1 MSGFFGIASR
11 EDCVTELFYGVDYHS
26 HLGTKRGGMAVYG
39 ERGFDNAIHNI
50 SNAPFRTKFE
60 LEANEMQGNI
70 GIGVISDYEPQPW
83 VLQSHLGSFVIATVG
98 VINNTQELLDILYAE
113 GAVHF
118 QEMKGG
124 EVNPTELVGALI
136 CKKATIVE
144 GIRYVQGLID
154 GSMSILVM
162 TKEGIYA
169 ARDRLGRTPVIVGHK
184 EGSFCV
190 ASESF
195 AYMNLGYT
203 DYHELGPA
211 EIYYFT
217 AEEGKTVGEPQSEMK
232 MCTFMW
238 VYYGYPTASYEGK
251 GVEEMRCNCGSK
263 MAIRDNLQVEVDL
276 VAGVPD
282 SGLAYAIGYANET
295 MIPYARPFI
304 KYTPT
309 WSRSFMP
316 TNQKQRNLVAHMKLI
331 PVYEYIKDKSLLLID
346 DSIVRGTQSKETVE
360 FLYQHGA
367 KEVHMRSAC
376 PPLMHVCKYLNF
388 SRSRSEMDLITRR
401 VIADLEGTDKI
412 SPELIDIYSNPDTEQ
427 YKRMVKEIGD
437 RLNFTSLDF
446 LRLDDMLSSIGVD
459 PSKLCTYCWT
469 GKE

>member
-26 HLGTKRGGMAVYG
+26 HLGTKRGGMTVYG
-39 ERGFDNAIHNI
+39 DRGFDNAIHNI

-60 LEANEMQGNI
+60 LESNEMQGNI

-83 VLQSHLGSFVIATVG
+83 VLQSHLGSFALATVG
-98 VINNTQELLDILYAE
+98 VINNVQELLDILYAD

-136 CKKATIVE
+136 CKKSSIVE

-217 AEEGKTVGEPQSEMK
+217 AEEGKTVGEPQDEMK

-282 SGLAYAIGYANET
+282 SGLAYAVGYANET

-360 FLYQHGA
+360 FLYQHCA

-376 PPLMHVCKYLNF
+376 PPLMHICKYLNF

-401 VIADLEGTDKI
+401 VIAELEGTDKI
-412 SPELIDIYSNPDTEQ
+412 TPELIEVYSNPDSEQ

-437 RLNFTSLDF
+437 RLNFTSLEF
-446 LRLDDMLSSIGVD
+446 LRLDDLLASIGID
-459 PSKLCTYCWT
+459 ESKLCTYCWT

>member
-113 GAVHF
+113 GSVHF

-217 AEEGKTVGEPQSEMK
+217 AEEGKTLYNFNKGAQTLNAVYGAKTYELGTLLTDEDIAKLEKQAKQSLSPVAKFFVKQGKKILASAQAKVAPAVEFVQNIIPEKPALTGEITYKLAMGKNKDGETLYFAGGVDNARLCVTSDINLAVDLHAELITK
-232 MCTFMW
+232 NVEITKGKDTKSKTIVEGYH
-238 VYYGYPTASYEGK
+238 VYY
-251 GVEEMRCNCGSK
+251 
-263 MAIRDNLQVEVDL
+263 
-276 VAGVPD
+276 
-282 SGLAYAIGYANET
+282 
-295 MIPYARPFI
+295 
-304 KYTPT
+304 
-309 WSRSFMP
+309 
-316 TNQKQRNLVAHMKLI
+316 
-331 PVYEYIKDKSLLLID
+331 
-346 DSIVRGTQSKETVE
+346 
-360 FLYQHGA
+360 
-367 KEVHMRSAC
+367 
-376 PPLMHVCKYLNF
+376 
-388 SRSRSEMDLITRR
+388 
-401 VIADLEGTDKI
+401 LEGDKKVY
-412 SPELIDIYSNPDTEQ
+412 PELNVANGENHE
-427 YKRMVKEIGD
+427 KRI
-437 RLNFTSLDF
+437 F
-446 LRLDDMLSSIGVD
+446 L
-459 PSKLCTYCWT
+459 
-469 GKE
+469 

>member
-1 MSGFFGIASR
+1 MSGFFGIASK

-113 GAVHF
+113 GSVHF

-144 GIRYVQGLID
+144 GIRYVQGMID

-217 AEEGKTVGEPQSEMK
+217 AEEGKTVGEPQDEMK

-251 GVEEMRCNCGSK
+251 GVEEMRCNCGSR

-331 PVYEYIKDKSLLLID
+331 PVYEYIKDKRLLLID

-412 SPELIDIYSNPDTEQ
+412 SPELIEIYSNPDSEQ

-446 LRLDDMLSSIGVD
+446 LRLDDLLASIGID
-459 PSKLCTYCWT
+459 ESKLCTYCWT

>member
-1 MSGFFGIASR
+1 MSGFFGIASK
-11 EDCVTELFYGVDYHS
+11 EDCVTELFYGIDYHS
-26 HLGTKRGGMAVYG
+26 HLGTKRGGMAVYDG
-39 ERGFDNAIHNI
+39 TGFDFSIHNI
-50 SNAPFRTKFE
+50 ENAPFRTKFE
-60 LEANEMQGNI
+60 VEANEMQGNI
-70 GIGVISDYEPQPW
+70 GMGVISDYEPQPW
-83 VLQSHLGSFVIATVG
+83 VLQSHLGSFAVATVG
-98 VINNTQELLDILYAE
+98 VINNVKELVSILYQDS
-113 GAVHF
+113 AVHF
-118 QEMKGG
+118 QEMRDGAI
-124 EVNPTELVGALI
+124 NATELVGALI
-136 CKKATIVE
+136 CQKPTIVE
-144 GIRYVQGLID
+144 GIRYVQGLVD

-162 TKEGIYA
+162 TEEGIYA
-169 ARDRLGRTPVIVGHK
+169 ARDRLGRTPVIIGHK
-184 EGSFCV
+184 EGSYCV

-195 AYMNLGYT
+195 AYMNLGYS

-211 EIYYFT
+211 EIYFFD
-217 AEEGKTVGEPQSEMK
+217 ADSGKTLGEPQNEMK

-238 VYYGYPTASYEGK
+238 VYYGYPTATYEGV
-251 GVEEMRCNCGSK
+251 GVEKMRCNCGSMMAKRDK
-263 MAIRDNLQVEVDL
+263 MDVGLDY

-295 MIPYARPFI
+295 KVPFARPFI

-316 TNQKQRNLVAHMKLI
+316 TNQKQRNLIAHMKLV
-331 PVYEYIKDKSLLLID
+331 PVYEFIKDKTLLLID
-346 DSIVRGTQSKETVE
+346 DSIVRGTQSKETAE

-412 SPELIDIYSNPDTEQ
+412 TTEMIAQYSDPDSEK

-437 RLNFTSLDF
+437 RLNFTSLEF
-446 LRLDDMLSSIGVD
+446 LRLDDMITSIGVD

-469 GKE
+469 GQE

>member
-39 ERGFDNAIHNI
+39 DKGFDNAIHNI

-83 VLQSHLGSFVIATVG
+83 VLQSHLGSFVITTVG

-195 AYMNLGYT
+195 AYMNMGYT

-217 AEEGKTVGEPQSEMK
+217 AEEGRTVGEPQEEMK

-238 VYYGYPTASYEGK
+238 VYYGYPTASYEGV

-412 SPELIDIYSNPDTEQ
+412 SPELIEVYSNPDSEQ

-437 RLNFTSLDF
+437 RLNFTSLEF
-446 LRLDDMLSSIGVD
+446 LRLDDLLASIGID
-459 PSKLCTYCWT
+459 ESKLCTYCWT

>member
-113 GAVHF
+113 GSVHF

-217 AEEGKTVGEPQSEMK
+217 AEEGKTVGEPQDEMK

-251 GVEEMRCNCGSK
+251 GVEEMRCNCGSR

-401 VIADLEGTDKI
+401 VIAELEGTDKI
-412 SPELIDIYSNPDTEQ
+412 TPELIATYSNPDSEQ

-437 RLNFTSLDF
+437 RLNFTSLEF
-446 LRLDDMLSSIGVD
+446 LRLDDLLASIGID
-459 PSKLCTYCWT
+459 ESKLCTYCWT